1 MYQNDSVLLSLS
13 RFGWSFCMSYCPN
26 RSFRSCQAL
35 VTLLYVWQQVG
46 VWHSNRA
53 KTSCTELFEVHFVQ
67 QDLSFTCF
75 EFINFCFVLWY
86 LFNVIDFFL
95 NLSAQMMFL
104 CQLCVCFAFRI
115 LETPL
120 INGSPTDCDQWP
132 LRKWQEHP
140 TDQAVPRV
148 PQLFRLQRLT

>member
-1 MYQNDSVLLSLS
+1 M
-13 RFGWSFCMSYCPN
+13 
-26 RSFRSCQAL
+26 
-35 VTLLYVWQQVG
+35 
-46 VWHSNRA
+46 
-53 KTSCTELFEVHFVQ
+53 SCTRMTVCCFHY
-67 QDLSFTCF
+67 QDLDVLSICLTVPTVASDLAMPQLHCCMFDSKLVFGIVTELKHLALNCVKYILYSKTF
-75 EFINFCFVLWY
+75 LLLLLINFCFVLWY

-104 CQLCVCFAFRI
+104 CQLCICFAFRI

-140 TDQAVPRV
+140 TDQAVRRV